1 MNLKTRKPL
10 APPSR
15 SARQLKENAVNRQVA
30 KAYRSAQPLALAA
43 ALISLTACA
52 ATGPKA
58 AAPLRLLDAHTHM
71 MIENIT
77 PDAEVALLKQAGID
91 RVVMMHNEPEVL
103 AALARKYPGY
113 VIPSLGLTRMPNVPG
128 LRQDAG
134 SGAAMEKAYRA
145 GGACAFGEIPGQ
157 GFGESADVNAIYAAA
172 ASTGAPLLW
181 HIDLVRPET
190 VAMLER
196 ALTANPK
203 MNLILGHL
211 GWTAGPELIGR
222 LLDAHPNLYTEVSIR
237 FDAPGSLP
245 WRNNGSDLSI
255 LAADETV
262 PPAWRAVMERHP
274 DRFLFGMDINSFGPR
289 YTITADLVK
298 TGRKALASLPR
309 PLAEAVAHGNAER
322 LLRGCSA
329 LQR

>member
-1 MNLKTRKPL
+1 MNR
-10 APPSR
+10 R
-15 SARQLKENAVNRQVA
+15 VA
-30 KAYRSAQPLALAA
+30 KAHPSVRPLALAA
-43 ALISLTACA
+43 ALIGLTGCA
-52 ATGPKA
+52 ATGLRTAP
-58 AAPLRLLDAHTHM
+58 PLRLLDVHTHM

-91 RVVMMHNEPEVL
+91 RVVMMHNEPPVL
-103 AALARKYPGY
+103 AALARKYPGF
-113 VIPSLGLTRMPNVPG
+113 VIPSLGLTRAATGPG
-128 LRQDAG
+128 LRLDAN
-134 SGAAMEKAYRA
+134 SGTAMERAYRD
-145 GGACAFGEIPGQ
+145 GGACAFGEIPGTI
-157 GFGESADVNAIYAAA
+157 FGESADINAIYAAA
-172 ASTGAPLLW
+172 TSTGAPLLW
-181 HIDLVRPET
+181 HIDLAKPET
-190 VAMLER
+190 VAMVER
-196 ALTANPK
+196 AATANPK

-245 WRNNGSDLSI
+245 WRNNGADLSI

-274 DRFLFGMDINSFGPR
+274 DRFMFAMDINSFGPR

-309 PLAEAVAHGNAER
+309 PLAQAIAHGNAER

-329 LQR
+329 L